1 MPGTNHILVLES
13 GDGAS
18 PLMERLVAVDVT
30 PIRVSHVDEAIAV
43 LEKPDPLITAALVP
57 TDWSEDDI
65 KSALKSMR
73 SVGPASGVLFIA
85 YGKTPDAKARK
96 RLRSAGVKLA
106 LWEPFDDG
114 TLRFQLNRALTG
126 DRDQHGRDDP
136 RAPTY
141 LFARIRVGGRTK
153 DAILYSL
160 SVGGAFLET
169 PRASMEGAR
178 LELEI
183 RIPGDPVNVRATV
196 LFANVPGNLLRPNL
210 PLGMG
215 VRFENVSPEQHKQL
229 KGYVEH
235 RLSQIE
241 V

>member
-1 MPGTNHILVLES
+1 MPGTNHILVLEG
-13 GDGAS
+13 GDGAG
-18 PLMERLVAVDVT
+18 PLAKRLVAVDVT
-30 PIRVSHVDEAIAV
+30 PVCVSDVHEAVAA
-43 LEKPDPLITAALVP
+43 LEKRDPPIAAALVP
-57 TDWSEDDI
+57 TDWTEDNI
-65 KSALKSMR
+65 KGALKSMR
-73 SVGPASGVLFIA
+73 KVAPASGILFIA
-85 YGKTPDAKARK
+85 YGRAPDAKTRK

-114 TLRFQLNRALTG
+114 TLRFQLNRALSG

-141 LFARIRVGGRTK
+141 LFARISVGGRTK
-153 DAILYSL
+153 DAIVYSL